1 MSAIFL
7 VVVVALTAGY
17 VVAIGNSQRTGSV
30 LALLGAR
37 AGFAAQSGV
46 EWAVATVVATH
57 ACPTPGTRFAAT
69 GPGLNGFDIDVDC
82 SAVPVTE
89 GAVAYTMFALDIVAS
104 HSTEGSD
111 DYVYRRISAQVA
123 DGAP

>member
-17 VVAIGNSQRTGSV
+17 VVAIGNAQRTGSV

-57 ACPTPGTRFAAT
+57 ACPTP
-69 GPGLNGFDIDVDC
+69 
-82 SAVPVTE
+82 
-89 GAVAYTMFALDIVAS
+89 
-104 HSTEGSD
+104 
-111 DYVYRRISAQVA
+111 
-123 DGAP
+123 